1 MTIHR
6 HRLSAIALA
15 TGFALAVP
23 GAFAQSFDAVRLYG
37 AAPGKDGGTLG
48 AALVSGY
55 EYQGADERVTRVV
68 PLLNY
73 QWANGWFA
81 GVSNGVGYN
90 FSGSPEMQYG
100 FRLTADKGR
109 KESRSSALRG
119 MGSIDAAAEAGAF
132 FNYSLPDGVFLS
144 SSIRYGAGTNHK
156 GLVVDLG
163 AGYLT
168 EIAPKWHLGTGVS
181 VTLANARY
189 MQSFFGVSQAQAAAT
204 GYAAYTA
211 GAGARDVRANVALS
225 YLVDAKLSVTT
236 AFLAT
241 RLLGDAQDSPVSRK
255 RTSGSG
261 VLGMNYAF

>member
-1 MTIHR
+1 MTTYRNRIR
-6 HRLSAIALA
+6 NIALA
-15 TGFALAVP
+15 TGFALSAP

-37 AAPGKDGGTLG
+37 AAPGKDGGTVG
-48 AALVSGY
+48 AAVVSGY
-55 EYQGADERVTRVV
+55 EYQGADERTTRVV

-90 FSGSPEMQYG
+90 FSNSSQVQYG
-100 FRLTADKGR
+100 LRLTADKGR
-109 KESRSSALRG
+109 KESRSGALRG

-132 FNYSLPDGVFLS
+132 FNYSMPEGLFLT
-144 SSIRYGAGTNHK
+144 SSIRYGSGANHK
-156 GLVVDLG
+156 GLVLDLG

-204 GYAAYTA
+204 GYSAYTA
-211 GAGARDVRANVALS
+211 GSGARDVRANLALTYS
-225 YLVDAKLSVTT
+225 IDSRLSVTT
-236 AFLAT
+236 AILAT
-241 RLLGDAQDSPVSRK
+241 GLLGDAKDSPISRK